1 MPELVLRPLENDDI
15 QPIAAAF
22 AALGWNKPAA
32 QYLAYLQEQ
41 QAGTRD
47 VIVAVWM
54 GVFAGYLTVCWQS
67 SYPPFSEA
75 NIPEIVDLNV
85 LPQFR
90 RRGIASA
97 LMDAAE
103 ERIARV
109 SNVVGIGVG
118 MTADYGA
125 AQRMYAR
132 RGYIPDGRGLASS
145 GQPLVYGDHVCV
157 DDDLCLYFTRPARPG
172 SFL

>member
-1 MPELVLRPLENDDI
+1 MPELLLRPLENDDI

-22 AALGWNKPAA
+22 AAMGWNKPAA
-32 QYLAYLQEQ
+32 QYQAYLQEQ
-41 QAGTRD
+41 QAGARD
-47 VIVAVWM
+47 VVVAAWE
-54 GVFAGYLTVCWQS
+54 GVFAGYVTICWQS
-67 SYPPFSEA
+67 SYPLFREA

-103 ERIARV
+103 ERIACV
-109 SNVVGIGVG
+109 SKVVGIGVG

-145 GQPLVYGDHVCV
+145 GRPLVYGDHVRV
-157 DDDLCLYFTRPARPG
+157 DDDLCLYFTRPAWPALG
-172 SFL
+172 